1 MPQGSSARFGLD
13 LAPAG
18 LCLVQELI
26 NTALL
31 DPRSRVPDLLG
42 SVESAQPWLDAA
54 LLTWAEATNRR
65 PPAVTLRASDLPRL
79 RALREAVRALLLQ
92 REVPAVPSQRI
103 ELELTGGKV
112 TYRATGEGWRSV
124 SSLVHVELLLAQ
136 HAGAWDRIKTC
147 ENPVCGAAFYDRTRN
162 SSRVWHDT
170 KTCGN
175 VMNLRAS
182 RARRARG

>member
-18 LCLVQELI
+18 LSLVQELI

-31 DPRSRVPDLLG
+31 DPHSRVPDLLA
-42 SVESAQPWLDAA
+42 SVESAQGWLDAA
-54 LLTWAEATNRR
+54 LLIWAESTRR
-65 PPAVTLRASDLPRL
+65 AAPTVTLTASDLPRL
-79 RALREAVRALLLQ
+79 RALREAVRAILLQ
-92 REVPAVPSQRI
+92 RAVPAVPSQRI
-103 ELELTGGKV
+103 ELELTGGEV
-112 TYRATGEGWRSV
+112 TYRPTGEGWRSV
-124 SSLVHVELLLAQ
+124 SGLVHVELLLAQ
-136 HAGAWDRIKTC
+136 HAGAWERIKTC

-162 SSRVWHDT
+162 GSRVWHDT